1 MNACRPT
8 VRHLRMDDSKEK
20 REVRCMEEPELREA
34 PAYTRLELYRNCA
47 FFARKFKRPSV
58 PVVKKL
64 LKDLVII

>member
-1 MNACRPT
+1 MDACRPT
-8 VRHLRMDDSKEK
+8 VRHLSMDDSKEK
-20 REVRCMEEPELREA
+20 REVLCMEEPELREA
-34 PAYTRLELYRNCA
+34 PAYTRLELYSNCA